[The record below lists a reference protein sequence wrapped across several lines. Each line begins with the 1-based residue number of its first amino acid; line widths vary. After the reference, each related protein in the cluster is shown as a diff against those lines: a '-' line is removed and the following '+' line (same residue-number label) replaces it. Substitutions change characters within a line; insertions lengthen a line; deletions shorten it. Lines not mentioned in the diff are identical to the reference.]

1 MESKGEVVI
10 YKSPEGESELEVKL
24 KDETVWLTQKQM
36 SNLFKKDVRTV
47 NEHIKNIFKE
57 GELEENSTIRKFRI
71 VQKEGN
77 HFIKR
82 NIDFFNLDVII
93 SIGYRVKSKRRIE
106 VMEKK
111 DWQTTRL

>member
-1 MESKGEVVI
+1 VRYGAMLHFQVYSFPSFK
-10 YKSPEGESELEVKL
+10 EVKMVSFSLAAHGWLNFL
-24 KDETVWLTQKQM
+24 KTSEISNDYRSRTNTLT
-36 SNLFKKDVRTV
+36 L
-47 NEHIKNIFKE
+47 
-57 GELEENSTIRKFRI
+57 FRI